1 MLKTKFNKREART
14 ANTGLAKVPVKCY
27 TDTLMVNQSL
37 VLRISICS
45 ANRILRQA
53 RKR

>member
-1 MLKTKFNKREART
+1 MLKTKFNKRKPPT
-14 ANTGLAKVPVKCY
+14 ANTGLAKVLAKCY
-27 TDTLMVNQSL
+27 TDTLIVNQSL
-37 VLRISICS
+37 VLRIRICS